1 MEKPE
6 IIRQLQALAPH
17 DHAVL
22 FYPDI
27 HAKRELIF
35 PFLQEALQNQGVAI
49 YVTSQEPIDEVRDAM
64 KRAGISVDQ
73 HESDGSLVICD
84 YQAITTADG
93 RLNDP
98 EIDQSLRE
106 LVKHGGPVRVAA
118 DATSFVKRGM
128 VDDLVRREQ
137 ALRRRLELPLTMVC
151 AYEETVTDAK
161 KGEFLIEML
170 RTHSHV
176 IFPGIALPLI

>member
-1 MEKPE
+1 MEKSE
-6 IIRQLQALAPH
+6 IVRQLQSLAPH

-27 HAKRELIF
+27 RAKRELVF
-35 PFLQEALQNQGVAI
+35 PFLQEALQNQGVAV
-49 YVTSQEPIDEVRDAM
+49 YLTSQEPIDEVRDAM
-64 KRAGISVDQ
+64 GRAGINVDK

-84 YQAITTADG
+84 YQAFTTADG
-93 RLNDP
+93 RVKDP
-98 EIDQSLRE
+98 EIDQSLRD
-106 LVKHGGPVRVAA
+106 LVKRGGPVRVAA

-128 VDDLVRREQ
+128 LDEIVRREQ
-137 ALRRRLELPLTMVC
+137 ASKRRLELPLTMVC
-151 AYEETVTDAK
+151 SYEETVTDAK
-161 KGEFLIEML
+161 KGEFLIQML